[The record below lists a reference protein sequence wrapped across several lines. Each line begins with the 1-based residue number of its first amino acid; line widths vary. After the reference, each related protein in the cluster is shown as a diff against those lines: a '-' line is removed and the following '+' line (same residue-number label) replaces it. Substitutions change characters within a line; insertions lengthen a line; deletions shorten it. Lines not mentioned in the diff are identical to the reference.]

1 MSNETPLNPA
11 PDPLTQALFAT
22 ASAAQRRAV
31 RCRSRRRA
39 PGQAAKDTKPRRSPR
54 QTLGDAGEDTALRL
68 LQAAGCRLLARQL
81 HCPAGELDLVMR
93 DGAQLVFIEVR
104 LRTNT
109 RFGTAAD
116 SIGPAKQRRLGR
128 AARWWLQALAISHFG
143 GAVPPCRFDVV
154 TIDAGDICWHRDAMR
169 PSLD

>member
-1 MSNETPLNPA
+1 MSDETPQPTA
-11 PDPLTQALFAT
+11 PDPLMQALFAT

-31 RCRSRRRA
+31 RRRSRHRA
-39 PGQAAKDTKPRRSPR
+39 PDQAAQDVAPRRSPR
-54 QTLGDAGEDTALRL
+54 QALGDAGEDTALRL

-81 HCPAGELDLVMR
+81 RCPAGELDLVMR

-104 LRTNT
+104 LRTNA

-116 SIGPAKQRRLGR
+116 SIGPAKQRRLAR
-128 AARWWLQALAISHFG
+128 AARWWLQALARSHFG

-154 TIDAGDICWHRDAMR
+154 TIDAGDICWHRDAIR